1 MGGWERWVLARKEEH
16 LRGRLCHWTVVG
28 RGPQAGLVRRSR
40 VWVEVKWGEFYA
52 KGYECHC
59 LGRMT
64 LKEERE
70 RRRRTVLF
78 GPPAHT
84 GHAEEAVES

>member
-1 MGGWERWVLARKEEH
+1 M
-16 LRGRLCHWTVVG
+16 
-28 RGPQAGLVRRSR
+28 
-40 VWVEVKWGEFYA
+40 EVKWGEFYA